1 MVYFLVLERFR
12 ERINYEVTI
21 SSWLKYLPQQ
31 EGSLSSFFSKC
42 GLESTIRASH
52 CKKWKLIMGSK
63 IKTKRWFRSR
73 CLCNINSGASINSTA
88 LIIERSGDAH
98 PQSGTVP
105 GKISLSG
112 INFRDRLIQLAQ
124 TERNKNFTPN
134 PSRRNGG
141 NYPKSWN
148 TERRKI
154 TPNLERRNGGKSLQ
168 ILKDGT
174 INTVFS
180 FDTSNG

>member
-12 ERINYEVTI
+12 EKINYEVTI

-73 CLCNINSGASINSTA
+73 CLYNINSGASINSTA

-141 NYPKSWN
+141 KLPQILKYGTAENYPESWK
-148 TERRKI
+148 TEWRKI
-154 TPNLERRNGGKSLQ
+154 TPNPKRRNYKYSIFLWY
-168 ILKDGT
+168 
-174 INTVFS
+174 V
-180 FDTSNG
+180 

>member
-1 MVYFLVLERFR
+1 MQKVKADNGVQDKNKEM
-12 ERINYEVTI
+12 IQV
-21 SSWLKYLPQQ
+21 
-31 EGSLSSFFSKC
+31 
-42 GLESTIRASH
+42 AA
-52 CKKWKLIMGSK
+52 
-63 IKTKRWFRSR
+63 
-73 CLCNINSGASINSTA
+73 INSGASINSTA

-141 NYPKSWN
+141 KLP
-148 TERRKI
+148 
-154 TPNLERRNGGKSLQ
+154 Q
-168 ILKDGT
+168 ILKYGT
-174 INTVFS
+174 AENYPES
-180 FDTSNG
+180 

>member
-1 MVYFLVLERFR
+1 
-12 ERINYEVTI
+12 
-21 SSWLKYLPQQ
+21 
-31 EGSLSSFFSKC
+31 
-42 GLESTIRASH
+42 
-52 CKKWKLIMGSK
+52 MGSK

-73 CLCNINSGASINSTA
+73 CLYNINSGASINYIA

-105 GKISLSG
+105 GKISLSD

-124 TERNKNFTPN
+124 TKILPQILQDGTAE
-134 PSRRNGG
+134 

-168 ILKDGT
+168 ILKDRT

-180 FDTSNG
+180 FGTFNGLGWGDKTCKQKLVSYQPGDRNIFCRLHSSADSENTETVFERYTDKQIYQCIEST